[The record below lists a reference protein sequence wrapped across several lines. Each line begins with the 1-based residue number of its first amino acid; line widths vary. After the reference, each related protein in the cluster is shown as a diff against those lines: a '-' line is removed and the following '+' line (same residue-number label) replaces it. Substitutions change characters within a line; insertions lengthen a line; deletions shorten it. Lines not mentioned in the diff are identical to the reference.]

1 MGRPGAEGRAWGLV
15 SCRGL
20 EQQGGAPASLA
31 SPPERSLHQAG
42 LEPQLSEFSPSFSK
56 VS

>member
-31 SPPERSLHQAG
+31 SPPERGLHQAG